1 MVALNISIL
10 FNKHNMSK
18 HQTIFSNIPNKKTK
32 KKKIQLTIQRTTKY
46 NNNIFLFPIRFP
58 K

>member
-10 FNKHNMSK
+10 FNKNNMSK

-32 KKKIQLTIQRTTKY
+32 KKKNTVNDSTYNEIQ
-46 NNNIFLFPIRFP
+46 
-58 K
+58 